1 MTDDRLN
8 YLMLMAVE
16 SEVVK
21 CLNLEIVVEFSKL
34 KKTTLSLNELND
46 CLLNKMKSRSRCKT
60 WSLMLCFCFFHSYN
74 SR

>member
-21 CLNLEIVVEFSKL
+21 CLNLEIVVEFSK
-34 KKTTLSLNELND
+34 
-46 CLLNKMKSRSRCKT
+46 
-60 WSLMLCFCFFHSYN
+60 
-74 SR
+74 